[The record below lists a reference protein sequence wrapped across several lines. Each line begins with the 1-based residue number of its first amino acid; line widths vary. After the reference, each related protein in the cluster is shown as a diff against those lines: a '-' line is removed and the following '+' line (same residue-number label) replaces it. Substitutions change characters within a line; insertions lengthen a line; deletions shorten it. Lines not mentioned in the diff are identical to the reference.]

1 MYRGK
6 RVEGPKKNTIEVDQY
21 LRDRWRWSCYV
32 RQKKQNFN
40 NFFVKREKGKEKLT
54 KHETMDKMST
64 RKMPF
69 SCSLQSTCLAHMSKN
84 KKLLKKE

>member
-32 RQKKQNFN
+32 RQKKQNFK

-69 SCSLQSTCLAHMSKN
+69 SCSLHALPSTYV
-84 KKLLKKE
+84 KKQKAI